1 MRNATRIRFQETVV
15 KYIGKETQPVD
26 GIAKVTGRAKYAVE
40 FQMSDC
46 AYGYIVTNLIA
57 ESLNSRVYVR
67 RVIVAPLNSEYAAH
81 QERPAFV
88 GSSRHSDRLRASPI
102 CLMRLRSG
110 LMLLRA

>member
-1 MRNATRIRFQETVV
+1 MRNAPRIRFQETVV

-46 AYGYIVTNLIA
+46 AYGYIVNSLTA
-57 ESLNSRVYVR
+57 ESLNSRAYVR
-67 RVIVAPLNSEYAAH
+67 GIIIALLNSEYAAH

-102 CLMRLRSG
+102 CLMRFRSG